1 MGHIVELPPDPR
13 SDRLLIQLAGVQRRG
28 SDRKAKPVMGPD
40 KVAPAQNYAYRG
52 ESDVSTTVEVSFQT
66 RV

>member
-13 SDRLLIQLAGVQRRG
+13 SDRLPTQLTGIQRHR
-28 SDRKAKPVMGPD
+28 SDGEAKPVMGPD
-40 KVAPAQNYAYRG
+40 KAAPARNRACRG
-52 ESDVSTTVEVSFQT
+52 ESDVFITVEVSFQR